1 MRPALP
7 LVAAAGLAGLA
18 LAGCASRSADVRPL
32 ATPAATFAGW
42 GCERIVEEQDTVQ
55 QRAAETAWA
64 VDERAGNNV
73 IALGVGLTVF
83 WPALLAMRPDGPEA
97 ADLARLR
104 GRYDALEAAARQ
116 RGCPPVGSALPPER
130 AARLPVA
137 VGDRLVYEERANG
150 RSTEWVLQVAALRR
164 DEFEFRLEQPAG
176 GLAAWR
182 QDPAGNVTAAPAG
195 ALRWQRLLLRE
206 PALGQVLAGEIDIVG
221 DALAHGRV
229 RGQVVAVGPQVLAE
243 RRFDVAVVELFGD
256 VQRGETST
264 RLDGAIAID
273 RASGVLLR
281 LDLRSGAPAFNL
293 QRRLARV
300 EPAAP

>member
-1 MRPALP
+1 MRPDLP
-7 LVAAAGLAGLA
+7 LAATAALAGLA
-18 LAGCASRSADVRPL
+18 LAGCATRSADVRPL
-32 ATPAATFAGW
+32 ATPAAAFAGW
-42 GCERIVEEQDTVQ
+42 SCERIVEEQDSVQ

-104 GRYDALEAAARQ
+104 GRYEALQAAAAQ
-116 RGCPPVGSALPPER
+116 HGCPPPDSTLPPER

-150 RSTEWVLQVAALRR
+150 RSTEWVLKVAALRR

-176 GLAAWR
+176 AAWR
-182 QDPAGNVTAAPAG
+182 QDPAGNVTAAPPG
-195 ALRWQRLLLRE
+195 ALRWQHLLLRE
-206 PALGQVLAGEIDIVG
+206 PALGQVLAGEIDVVG
-221 DALAHGRV
+221 DPLARGRV
-229 RGQVVAVGPQVLAE
+229 RGQVVAVGPQLLAE
-243 RRFDVAVVELFGD
+243 RHFDVAVVELFGD
-256 VQRGETST
+256 VLRGDVST
-264 RLDGAIAID
+264 RLDGAIAVD